1 MTAEIIQPNSER
13 GLRSTIRSDALQ
25 GVAVLHLALTFITS
39 TLLAIASSLSCQMHS
54 GA

>member
-1 MTAEIIQPNSER
+1 MTAEIIQPKSEQ
-13 GLRSTIRSDALQ
+13 GLRSAVRSDALQ

-39 TLLAIASSLSCQMHS
+39 KLLARASSLSCQVHS